1 MDTISPDY
9 AALNAELHQRA
20 PEYGT
25 GAWRKGEHVLE
36 LVMHEEYKTVLDYG
50 CGKGALAADLR
61 GVVDVAEY
69 DPAIEGK
76 DAEPQ
81 PADLVCCFDVLE
93 HVEPERLTKTL
104 IDLRR
109 VTRGELFA
117 TISLIPSSQTLADGR
132 NAHLIVRPQEWWRE
146 QFSPNDWRVVQW
158 DIHDHEI
165 WARLKPLYEIGDI
178 KAKMAVSYAARH
190 EHVLQNIARVSDR
203 LTRLHQ
209 VKHEEN
215 DRRAILVCFG
225 PSLQSTWPQVA
236 LDRFDEKTDVFTVSA
251 AHKFMIERGVIP
263 KAHID
268 CDPRPHKITQMGVAH
283 PEVEYWLASCIHPD
297 YIDHVAGGKRTA
309 LWHAYNGEDS
319 CAVLDLEPGQ
329 RMIVGGGSVGLRSMS
344 LLYHLGYRRFEIH
357 GMDCSFYEK
366 GKQWAG
372 EHHGKIKD
380 EIEVA
385 FADGTTFLTAPALI
399 LYYRYFAKQVSYML
413 DADIKLHGDG
423 MLQHKMRLQSNDQS
437 GRGGQADI
445 HPAAG
450 NAV

>member
-1 MDTISPDY
+1 MDTISREY
-9 AALNAELHQRA
+9 AELNAELHGRA

-50 CGKGALAADLR
+50 CGKGSLKLDIGNA
-61 GVVDVAEY
+61 VEIAEY
-69 DPAIEGK
+69 DPAIEGL
-76 DAEPQ
+76 DAEPA

-109 VTRGELFA
+109 VTRCELFV
-117 TISLIPSSQTLADGR
+117 TIALNPSSQTLADGR
-132 NAHLIVRPQEWWRE
+132 NAHLIQQSPEWWRE
-146 QFSPNDWRVVQW
+146 QFSPNDWRIVLW
-158 DIHDHEI
+158 DVHDNEI
-165 WARLKPLYEIGDI
+165 WARLKPLYELGDI

-190 EHVLQNIARVSDR
+190 ENVLRNIPRVADR
-203 LTRLHQ
+203 LTQLHL
-209 VKHEEN
+209 VKHDEN
-215 DRRAILVCFG
+215 DRKAVIICFG
-225 PSLQSTWPQVA
+225 PSLLSTWMA
-236 LDRFDEKTDVFTVSA
+236 AGLSRFEEKTDIFTVSA

-283 PEVEYWLASCIHPD
+283 PDVEYWLASCIHPD

-344 LLYHLGYRRFEIH
+344 LLYHLGYRKLEIH
-357 GMDCSFYEK
+357 GMDCSFVEK

-380 EIEVA
+380 EIEVTL
-385 FADGTTFLTAPALI
+385 GGRTFLTAPALVC
-399 LYYRYFAKQVSYML
+399 YYRYFSKQASYMI

-423 MLQHKMRLQSNDQS
+423 LLQHRMRMEN
-437 GRGGQADI
+437 ADRDRREREAEL
-445 HPAAG
+445 HAAAG
-450 NAV
+450 